1 MDVFLITR
9 VLQNLIDNAYKF
21 GREDGWIRAAL
32 SRDAEDAVIIVAD
45 NGIGIAPDQLDQ
57 IFKRFYQADESRR
70 SQTGMGLGLSMV
82 EQIVHLHGGT
92 IDVNSTLGAGTT
104 FTVRLPEH
112 QINK

>member
-9 VLQNLIDNAYKF
+9 ALQNLLDNAYKF

-32 SRDAEDAVIIVAD
+32 SRDAEGAVIIVAD
-45 NGIGIAPDQLDQ
+45 NGIGIAQDQLDQ
-57 IFKRFYQADESRR
+57 IFKRFYQIEENRGT
-70 SQTGMGLGLSMV
+70 QTGLGLGLSMV
-82 EQIVHLHGGT
+82 EQIVRLHGGT
-92 IDVNSTLGAGTT
+92 IEVKSKLGAGTT